1 MSDYI
6 TQLDNILGSTGEK
19 LLTDAGKISH
29 ERAIEKAMEE
39 YKKYQAKSL
48 TEVEHAYLETIKM
61 LDNKANEK

>member
-29 ERAIEKAMEE
+29 QKAM
-39 YKKYQAKSL
+39 
-48 TEVEHAYLETIKM
+48 
-61 LDNKANEK
+61 